1 MGTSVT
7 TGTGKAV
14 VYATGLGTEFGR
26 IYRLTAELPAEQSPL
41 QRQVSDIAR
50 RVAAVAIGTGTLLF
64 ALRVVTG
71 NPVALSFVFAL
82 GVMVAL
88 VPEGLPATLS
98 VSLAIGVRLVPLHDG
113 LRALIGDANDVM
125 AAQALAGMLHRRD
138 QVIFARVWPEHK
150 LRVVA
155 TLEKLGEVVAVTGDG
170 ANDAPALKRASVG
183 VSMGRSGTDVAR
195 SASVMVLLDDSF
207 AVIGLPRGGIPV
219 AFEVA
224 EELHAPLD
232 VIVVR
237 KLGVPFQPE
246 YGFGA
251 IGEGGVQII
260 DDYVVRRVEQHLKPL
275 GGRSGSWSIASS
287 TRGFTMHKGDAVSDQ
302 PEHQAPP

>member
-1 MGTSVT
+1 
-7 TGTGKAV
+7 
-14 VYATGLGTEFGR
+14 
-26 IYRLTAELPAEQSPL
+26 
-41 QRQVSDIAR
+41 
-50 RVAAVAIGTGTLLF
+50 
-64 ALRVVTG
+64 
-71 NPVALSFVFAL
+71 
-82 GVMVAL
+82 
-88 VPEGLPATLS
+88 
-98 VSLAIGVRLVPLHDG
+98 
-113 LRALIGDANDVM
+113 
-125 AAQALAGMLHRRD
+125 MLHRRD
-138 QVIFARVWPEHK
+138 QVIFARVRPEHK

-260 DDYVVRRVEQHLKPL
+260 DDYVARRVEQHLKPL

-287 TRGFTMHKGDAVSDQ
+287 TRGFTMHKGDTPYLISPNTKLLRDQDEKRSLSRACAYTAGRTPPPGCAGARATVPSRVSRG
-302 PEHQAPP
+302 